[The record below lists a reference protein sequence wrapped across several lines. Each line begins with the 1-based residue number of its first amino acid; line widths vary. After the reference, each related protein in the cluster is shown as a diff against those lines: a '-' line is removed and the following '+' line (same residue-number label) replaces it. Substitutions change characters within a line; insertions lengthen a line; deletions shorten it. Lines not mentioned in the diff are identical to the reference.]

1 MAYDFLDLQNAEP
14 LQLNDDHEALKK
26 GVRKFAAE
34 VVRPISVELDRM
46 SAEDVSRKGS
56 PYWTCMQ
63 KAHEL
68 GYHTIFIPEE
78 YGGIGLDPLGL
89 HIFFE
94 EMAAGSIGLA
104 VACGVDVFPTFFANM
119 IMAEHPQ
126 LEDLLIKPFVN
137 DRDCSLLGCWAITE
151 PEHGSDILTPYQAH
165 FHNPKVTHQLVGK
178 KDGDD
183 WVLNGQKAA
192 WVSNGTTAS
201 LALVFFGTDPSQGM
215 AGGGIAVADL
225 NHPGV
230 TRGKPLE
237 KIGQRDL
244 PQGEIYFDDVRVPKD
259 RIFSLSDSYEQ
270 MTDLVLGAANAHMA
284 IMCLGGARA
293 AFEETLTYAKE
304 RVQGG
309 KLLCE
314 HQDVQRRL
322 AEMFISIEA
331 ARQLSR
337 NVMAYNLWSFPPNTT
352 YSMAS
357 KIYCS
362 RVAFDVAQNAVQIFG
377 GNGLTKEYLIEKLFR
392 DITSTRI
399 EDGSNES
406 LTLAV
411 GNEILHGELPYGC

>member
-26 GVRKFAAE
+26 GVRKFASE

-165 FHNPKVTHQLVGK
+165 FHNPKITHQLVGK

-183 WVLNGQKAA
+183 WILNGQKAA

-244 PQGEIYFDDVRVPKD
+244 PQGEIYFDDVRVPRE

>member
-1 MAYDFLDLQNAEP
+1 MAYDFLDLHVADQIALSDE
-14 LQLNDDHEALKK
+14 HVALKK
-26 GVRKFAAE
+26 AVRKFATE
-34 VVRPISVELDRM
+34 VVRPASIELDKM
-46 SAEDVSRKGS
+46 SAEDMAQKDS
-56 PYWTCMQ
+56 PYWTVMR

-78 YGGIGLDPLGL
+78 YGGLGLDPLGI

-94 EMAAGSIGLA
+94 EMAAASIGIA

-119 IMAEHPQ
+119 IMAEYPQ
-126 LEDLLIKPFVN
+126 LEDFLIKPYVA
-137 DRDCSLLGCWAITE
+137 DKDCSMLGCWAITE
-151 PEHGSDILTPYQAH
+151 PEHGSDILTPYQPH
-165 FHNPKVTHQLVGK
+165 FHNPKISHQLVGR

-183 WVLNGQKAA
+183 WILNGQKAA

-201 LALVFFGTDPSQGM
+201 MALLFFGTDSSMGL
-215 AGGGIAVADL
+215 AGGGIAIADL
-225 NHPGV
+225 SDKGV
-230 TRGKPLE
+230 SRGKTLE

-244 PQGEIYFDDVRVPKD
+244 PQGEIFFDDVRVPKE

-293 AFEETLTYAKE
+293 AFEETLAYSKE
-304 RVQGG
+304 RIQGG

-314 HQDVQRRL
+314 HQDVRRRL

-337 NVMAYNLWSFPPNTT
+337 NVMTYNLWNFPPNTT

-357 KIYCS
+357 KVYCS

-377 GNGLTKEYLIEKLFR
+377 GNGLTKEYVIEKLFR

-406 LTLAV
+406 LTLAI
-411 GNEILHGELPYGC
+411 GHEILEGEIPYGV

>member
-165 FHNPKVTHQLVGK
+165 FHNPKITHQLVGK

-201 LALVFFGTDPSQGM
+201 LALVFFGTDPSLGM

>member
-1 MAYDFLDLQNAEP
+1 M
-14 LQLNDDHEALKK
+14 
-26 GVRKFAAE
+26 R
-34 VVRPISVELDRM
+34 
-46 SAEDVSRKGS
+46 
-56 PYWTCMQ
+56 

-68 GYHTIFIPEE
+68 GYHTIFIPQES
-78 YGGIGLDPLGL
+78 GGIGLDPLGL

-94 EMAAGSIGLA
+94 EMAVASIGIA
-104 VACGVDVFPTFFANM
+104 VSCGVDVFPTFFANM
-119 IMAEHPQ
+119 IMAEYPQ
-126 LEDLLIKPFVN
+126 LEDIVLKPYVA
-137 DRDCSLLGCWAITE
+137 DTDCSMLGCWAITE
-151 PEHGSDILTPYQAH
+151 SEHGSDILTPFQPH
-165 FHNPKVTHQLVGK
+165 FHNPKITHQLVGK

-183 WVLNGQKAA
+183 WILNGQKAA
-192 WVSNGTTAS
+192 WVSNGTVAS
-201 LALVFFGTDPSQGM
+201 MSLLFFGTDPSMGL
-215 AGGGIAVADL
+215 AGGGIAIADL
-225 NHPGV
+225 TDKGV

-244 PQGEIYFDDVRVPKD
+244 PQGEIYFDDVRVPKE

-293 AFEETLTYAKE
+293 AFEETLKYTQE

-337 NVMAYNLWSFPPNTT
+337 NVMMYNLWDFPPNTT
-352 YSMAS
+352 YSMAA
-357 KIYCS
+357 KVYCS
-362 RVAFDVAQNAVQIFG
+362 RVAFDVAQNCIQIFG
-377 GNGLTKEYLIEKLFR
+377 GNGLTKEYVIEKIFR

-406 LTLAV
+406 LTLAI
-411 GNEILHGELPYGC
+411 GNELLHGERPYGG

>member
-165 FHNPKVTHQLVGK
+165 FHNPKITHQLVGK

>member
-1 MAYDFLDLQNAEP
+1 MAYDFLDLHVADQIALSDE
-14 LQLNDDHEALKK
+14 HVALKK
-26 GVRKFAAE
+26 AVRKFATE
-34 VVRPISVELDRM
+34 VVRPAAIELDKM
-46 SAEDVSRKGS
+46 SAEEMAQKDS
-56 PYWTCMQ
+56 PYWTVMR

-78 YGGIGLDPLGL
+78 YGGLGLDPLGI

-94 EMAAGSIGLA
+94 EMAAASIGIA
-104 VACGVDVFPTFFANM
+104 VACGVDVFPTFFANL
-119 IMAEHPQ
+119 IMAEYPQ
-126 LEDLLIKPFVN
+126 LEDILIKPYVA
-137 DRDCSLLGCWAITE
+137 DKDCSMLWVLGHHRTRTRL
-151 PEHGSDILTPYQAH
+151 DILTPHQPH
-165 FHNPKVTHQLVGK
+165 FHSPKITHQLVGR

-183 WVLNGQKAA
+183 WILNGQKAA

-201 LALVFFGTDPSQGM
+201 MALLFFGTDPSMGL
-215 AGGGIAVADL
+215 AGGGIAIADL
-225 NHPGV
+225 NDKGV
-230 TRGKPLE
+230 SRGKALE

-244 PQGEIYFDDVRVPKD
+244 PQGEIFFDDVRVPKE

-293 AFEETLTYAKE
+293 AFEETLAYSKE
-304 RVQGG
+304 RIQGG

-314 HQDVQRRL
+314 HQDVRRRL
-322 AEMFISIEA
+322 AEMFIGIEA

-337 NVMAYNLWSFPPNTT
+337 NVMMYNLWNFQPNTT

-357 KIYCS
+357 KVYCS

-377 GNGLTKEYLIEKLFR
+377 GNGLTKEYVIEKLFR

-406 LTLAV
+406 LTLAI
-411 GNEILHGELPYGC
+411 GHEILEGEIPYGT

>member
-1 MAYDFLDLQNAEP
+1 MAYDFLDLQIAEP
-14 LQLNDDHEALKK
+14 IQMTEDHEALKK
-26 GVRKFAAE
+26 AVRKFAVE
-34 VVRPISVELDRM
+34 VVKPISIELDKM
-46 SAEDVSRKGS
+46 SAEDVIRKGS

-104 VACGVDVFPTFFANM
+104 VSCGVDVFPTFFSNM
-119 IMAEHPQ
+119 ILAEYPQ
-126 LEDLLIKPFVN
+126 LEDLLIKPYVN
-137 DRDCSLLGCWAITE
+137 DRDCSMLGCWAITE
-151 PEHGSDILTPYQAH
+151 PEHGSDILTPYQSH
-165 FHNPKVTHQLVGK
+165 FHNPKISHQLVGK

-183 WVLNGQKAA
+183 WILNGQKAA

-201 LALVFFGTDPSQGM
+201 MALLFFGTDASRGM
-215 AGGGIAVADL
+215 AGGGIAIADL
-225 NHPGV
+225 NDPGV
-230 TRGKPLE
+230 SRGKPLE

-244 PQGEIYFDDVRVPKD
+244 PQGEIYFDDVRVPKE

-293 AFEETLTYAKE
+293 AFEETLTYTKE
-304 RVQGG
+304 RFQGG

-314 HQDVQRRL
+314 HQDIQRRL
-322 AEMFISIEA
+322 AEMFINIEA

-337 NVMAYNLWSFPPNTT
+337 NVMTYNLWNFPPNTT
-352 YSMAS
+352 YSMCS

-377 GNGLTKEYLIEKLFR
+377 GNGLTKEYFIEKLFR

-399 EDGSNES
+399 EDGSNET

-411 GNEILHGELPYGC
+411 GNEILHGEIPYGS

>member
-1 MAYDFLDLQNAEP
+1 MAYDFLDLHVADQITLSDEHA
-14 LQLNDDHEALKK
+14 ALKK
-26 GVRKFAAE
+26 AVRKFATE
-34 VVRPISVELDRM
+34 VVRPASIELDKM
-46 SAEDVSRKGS
+46 SAEDMAQKDS
-56 PYWTCMQ
+56 PYWTVMK

-78 YGGIGLDPLGL
+78 YGGLGLDPLGI

-94 EMAAGSIGLA
+94 EMAAASIGIA

-119 IMAEHPQ
+119 IMAEYPQ
-126 LEDLLIKPFVN
+126 LEDILIKPYVA
-137 DRDCSLLGCWAITE
+137 DKDCSMLGCWAITE
-151 PEHGSDILTPYQAH
+151 PEHGSDILTPYQPH
-165 FHNPKVTHQLVGK
+165 FHNPKISHQLVGK

-183 WVLNGQKAA
+183 WILNGQKAA
-192 WVSNGTTAS
+192 WVSNGTVAS
-201 LALVFFGTDPSQGM
+201 MALLFFGTDSSMGL
-215 AGGGIAVADL
+215 AGGGIAIADL
-225 NHPGV
+225 TDKGV
-230 TRGKPLE
+230 SRGKTLE

-244 PQGEIYFDDVRVPKD
+244 PQGEIFFDDVRVPKE
-259 RIFSLSDSYEQ
+259 RIFSLSNSYEQ

-284 IMCLGGARA
+284 IMCLGERRA
-293 AFEETLTYAKE
+293 AFEETLSYSKE
-304 RVQGG
+304 RIQGG
-309 KLLCE
+309 KPLCE

-337 NVMAYNLWSFPPNTT
+337 NVMTYNLWNFPPNTT

-357 KIYCS
+357 KVYCS

-377 GNGLTKEYLIEKLFR
+377 GNGLTKEYVIEKLFR

-406 LTLAV
+406 LTLAI
-411 GNEILHGELPYGC
+411 GHEILHGEIPYGI

>member
-1 MAYDFLDLQNAEP
+1 MAYDFLDLHVADQISLSDE
-14 LQLNDDHEALKK
+14 HMALKK
-26 GVRKFAAE
+26 AVRKFATE
-34 VVRPISVELDRM
+34 VVRPASIELDKM
-46 SAEDVSRKGS
+46 SAEDMAQKDS
-56 PYWTCMQ
+56 PYWTVMK

-78 YGGIGLDPLGL
+78 YGGLGLDPLGI

-94 EMAAGSIGLA
+94 EMAAASIGIA

-119 IMAEHPQ
+119 ILAEYPQ
-126 LEDLLIKPFVN
+126 LEDILIKPYVA
-137 DRDCSLLGCWAITE
+137 DKDCSMLGCWAITE
-151 PEHGSDILTPYQAH
+151 PEHGSDILTPYQPH
-165 FHNPKVTHQLVGK
+165 FHNPKISHQLVGK

-183 WVLNGQKAA
+183 WILNGQKAA
-192 WVSNGTTAS
+192 WVSNGTVATM
-201 LALVFFGTDPSQGM
+201 ALLFFGTDSSMGL
-215 AGGGIAVADL
+215 AGGGIAIADL
-225 NHPGV
+225 TDKGV
-230 TRGKPLE
+230 TRGKTLE

-244 PQGEIYFDDVRVPKD
+244 PQGEIFFDDVRVPKE
-259 RIFSLSDSYEQ
+259 RIFSLSNSYEQ

-293 AFEETLTYAKE
+293 AFEETLSYSKE
-304 RVQGG
+304 RIQGG
-309 KLLCE
+309 KPLCE

-337 NVMAYNLWSFPPNTT
+337 NVMTYNLWNFPPNTT

-357 KIYCS
+357 KVYCS

-377 GNGLTKEYLIEKLFR
+377 GNGLTKEYVIEKLFR

-406 LTLAV
+406 LTLAI
-411 GNEILHGELPYGC
+411 GHEILHGEIPYGI

>member
-1 MAYDFLDLQNAEP
+1 MAYDFLDLHVADQITLSDEHA
-14 LQLNDDHEALKK
+14 ALKK
-26 GVRKFAAE
+26 AVRKFATE
-34 VVRPISVELDRM
+34 VVRPASIEIDKM
-46 SAEDVSRKGS
+46 SAEDMAQKDS
-56 PYWTCMQ
+56 PYWTVMK

-78 YGGIGLDPLGL
+78 YGGLGLDPLGI

-94 EMAAGSIGLA
+94 EMAAASIGIA

-119 IMAEHPQ
+119 IMAEYPQ
-126 LEDLLIKPFVN
+126 LEDILIKPYVA
-137 DRDCSLLGCWAITE
+137 DKDCSMLGCWAITE
-151 PEHGSDILTPYQAH
+151 PEHGSDILTPYQPH
-165 FHNPKVTHQLVGK
+165 FHNPKISHQLEGK

-183 WVLNGQKAA
+183 WILNGQKAA
-192 WVSNGTTAS
+192 WVSNGTVATM
-201 LALVFFGTDPSQGM
+201 ALLFFGTDSSMGL
-215 AGGGIAVADL
+215 AGGGIAIADL
-225 NHPGV
+225 TDKGV
-230 TRGKPLE
+230 TRGKTLE

-244 PQGEIYFDDVRVPKD
+244 PQGEIFFDDVRVPKE
-259 RIFSLSDSYEQ
+259 RIFSLSNSYEQ

-293 AFEETLTYAKE
+293 AFEETLSYSKE
-304 RVQGG
+304 RIQGG

-337 NVMAYNLWSFPPNTT
+337 NVMTYNLWNFPPNTT

-357 KIYCS
+357 KVYCS

-377 GNGLTKEYLIEKLFR
+377 GNGLTKEYVIEKLFR

-406 LTLAV
+406 LTLAI
-411 GNEILHGELPYGC
+411 GHEILHGEIPYGI

>member
-1 MAYDFLDLQNAEP
+1 MAYDFLDLHVADQITLSDEHA
-14 LQLNDDHEALKK
+14 ALKK
-26 GVRKFAAE
+26 AVRKFATE
-34 VVRPISVELDRM
+34 VVRPASIELDKM
-46 SAEDVSRKGS
+46 SAEDMAQKDS
-56 PYWTCMQ
+56 PYWTVMK

-78 YGGIGLDPLGL
+78 YGGLGLDPLGI

-94 EMAAGSIGLA
+94 EMAAASIGIA

-119 IMAEHPQ
+119 IMAEYPQ
-126 LEDLLIKPFVN
+126 LEDILIKPYVA
-137 DRDCSLLGCWAITE
+137 DKDCSMLGCWAITE
-151 PEHGSDILTPYQAH
+151 PEHGSDILTPYQPH
-165 FHNPKVTHQLVGK
+165 FHNPKISHQLVGK

-183 WVLNGQKAA
+183 WILNGQKAA
-192 WVSNGTTAS
+192 WVSNGTVAS
-201 LALVFFGTDPSQGM
+201 MALLFFGTDSSMGL
-215 AGGGIAVADL
+215 AGGGIAIADL
-225 NHPGV
+225 TDKGV
-230 TRGKPLE
+230 SRGKTLE

-244 PQGEIYFDDVRVPKD
+244 PQGEIFFDDVRVPKE
-259 RIFSLSDSYEQ
+259 RIFSLSNSYEQ

-293 AFEETLTYAKE
+293 AFEETLSYSKE
-304 RVQGG
+304 RIQGG
-309 KLLCE
+309 KPLCE

-337 NVMAYNLWSFPPNTT
+337 NVMTYNLWNFPPNTT

-357 KIYCS
+357 KVYCS

-377 GNGLTKEYLIEKLFR
+377 GNGLTKEYVIEKLFR

-406 LTLAV
+406 LTLAI
-411 GNEILHGELPYGC
+411 GHEILHGEIPYGI